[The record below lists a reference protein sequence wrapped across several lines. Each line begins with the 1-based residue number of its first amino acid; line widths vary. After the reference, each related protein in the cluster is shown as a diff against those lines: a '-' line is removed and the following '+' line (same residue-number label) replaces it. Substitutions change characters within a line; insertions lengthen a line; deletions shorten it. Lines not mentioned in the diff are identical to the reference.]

1 MGIINKLYNLTLSK
15 DREETYNHAPKAV
28 AYQMRTDRE
37 QRDKERARREYEKVR
52 ASEKRYFEEK
62 KKRDEERRNKTY
74 DRAAR
79 RARMERKIKR
89 GVHKIENSKGAKMI
103 DTLTKQGAK
112 DIKNLRNGKVSI
124 KGGKIPA
131 RAEKPKV
138 FMDMGGV
145 GIFDGLHETR
155 QDSGFNSLDYLGMDA
170 FRKET
175 PKKNRKQNNE
185 YDDYMR
191 NIIF

>member
-1 MGIINKLYNLTLSK
+1 
-15 DREETYNHAPKAV
+15 
-28 AYQMRTDRE
+28 
-37 QRDKERARREYEKVR
+37 
-52 ASEKRYFEEK
+52 
-62 KKRDEERRNKTY
+62 
-74 DRAAR
+74 
-79 RARMERKIKR
+79 
-89 GVHKIENSKGAKMI
+89 MI
-103 DTLTKQGAK
+103 DSLTTQGRK

-145 GIFDGLHETR
+145 GIFDGLNETR
-155 QDSGFNSLDYLGMDA
+155 QQDSGGFNSLDYLGMDA

-175 PKKNRKQNNE
+175 PKKNRKQNND

>member
-1 MGIINKLYNLTLSK
+1 MGLIEKLYKITVSK
-15 DREETYNHAPKAV
+15 ERDDNINHAPKAV
-28 AYQMRTDRE
+28 AYQMRSDRE
-37 QRDKERARREYEKVR
+37 KRERDRREYEKVR

-62 KKRDEERRNKTY
+62 KKRDEERRNKNY
-74 DRAAR
+74 ERAAR
-79 RARMERKIKR
+79 RVRMARKIKR
-89 GVHKIENSKGAKMI
+89 GVRKIENSKGARMI
-103 DTLTKQGAK
+103 DSLTTQGAK
-112 DIKNLRNGKVSI
+112 DIKNLRNAKVSI

-145 GIFDGLHETR
+145 GIFDGINETR
-155 QDSGFNSLDYLGMDA
+155 QDSGFFNSLDYLGMDA
-170 FRKET
+170 FEKQEK
-175 PKKNRKQNNE
+175 PNRKQNNE